1 MLCTR
6 KRNIRIYSSHD
17 RVRAHLSI
25 YQDESL
31 PKIHCEIRSIVKSFP
46 RVRHKNEF
54 QAGI

>member
-17 RVRAHLSI
+17 RVAHLSI

-31 PKIHCEIRSIVKSFP
+31 PKIHCEIRSIVKLFP